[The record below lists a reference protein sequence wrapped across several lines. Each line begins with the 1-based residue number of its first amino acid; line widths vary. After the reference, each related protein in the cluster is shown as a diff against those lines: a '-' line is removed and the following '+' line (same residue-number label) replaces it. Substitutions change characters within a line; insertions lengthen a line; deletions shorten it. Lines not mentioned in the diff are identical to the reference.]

1 MTRRP
6 DLEDLDMLLR
16 VARAGSI
23 GQAAAELRLTQPS
36 VSRRMA
42 NLERSLG
49 VQLLQRSRRGTTLT
63 QSGRVVVDWA
73 DTLLSA
79 ADDFSRSTETLREQ
93 AAAALRAAVSMT
105 IAEHLAPGW
114 LARLPVQVN
123 KEAISL
129 VVSNSTE
136 VADLV
141 ESGRVDIGFVESPT
155 VRSSLN
161 RRRFAWDRLVVAVP
175 PDHEWAARSQP
186 VTAAMLAA
194 TPLLVRE
201 PGSGTRETIEAALAR
216 AGFVLPVGLA
226 LASNAAL
233 KSSALAG
240 MGPVVLSELA
250 LDPETATGS
259 LVGLQVSDLDLRRPL
274 SVVWRPGAGLSP
286 PAAALLAVATS
297 SRD

>member
-1 MTRRP
+1 MSRRP
-6 DLEDLDMLLR
+6 DLEDLDILIR

-42 NLERSLG
+42 RLERSLG

-73 DTLLSA
+73 DGLLSA
-79 ADDFSRSTETLREQ
+79 SDDFSRSVDTLREQ
-93 AAAALRAAVSMT
+93 RAAALRAAVSMT

-114 LARLPVQVN
+114 LARLPVHVN

-141 ESGRVDIGFVESPT
+141 ESGRVDIGFLESPS
-155 VRSSLN
+155 VRSSLG

-175 PDHEWAARSQP
+175 PDHEWAARGQP

-216 AGFVLPVGLA
+216 AGLLLQVGLA

-250 LDPETATGS
+250 LEPETASGT
-259 LVGLQVSDLDLRRPL
+259 LVALQVSDLDLRRPL
-274 SVVWRPGAGLSP
+274 SVVWRPNTGLSP

-297 SRD
+297 GRG

>member
-6 DLEDLDMLLR
+6 DLEDLDILIR

-42 NLERSLG
+42 NLERLLG

-79 ADDFSRSTETLREQ
+79 AGDFSRSVESLREQ
-93 AAAALRAAVSMT
+93 AAATLRAAVSMT

-114 LARLPVQVN
+114 LARLPVEVD

-141 ESGRVDIGFVESPT
+141 ESGRVDIGFLESPT
-155 VRSSLN
+155 VRSSLG
-161 RRRFAWDRLVVAVP
+161 RRRFAWDRVVVAVP
-175 PDHEWAARSQP
+175 PGHEWAARSQP
-186 VTAAMLAA
+186 VTAAMLAD

-201 PGSGTRETIEAALAR
+201 PGSGTRETIEAALRR
-216 AGFVLPVGLA
+216 ASHVLQVGLA

-250 LDPETATGS
+250 LDPEIATGS

-274 SVVWRPGAGLSP
+274 SVVWRRGAGLSP

-297 SRD
+297 GS